1 MRDDR
6 ASARAVP
13 LASARVRIVKALPC
27 RPCVHEQGGS
37 GPHTPT
43 DLAPEPRHA
52 GWFTRGSVNP
62 GTCLPDS
69 MMDTP
74 AALAALSTAEIAQ
87 FKREG
92 FLIKRNVLSPKLLVS
107 LSLMFL
113 RCYLQRQPRR

>member
-1 MRDDR
+1 
-6 ASARAVP
+6 
-13 LASARVRIVKALPC
+13 
-27 RPCVHEQGGS
+27 
-37 GPHTPT
+37 
-43 DLAPEPRHA
+43 
-52 GWFTRGSVNP
+52 
-62 GTCLPDS
+62 
-69 MMDTP
+69 MDTP